1 MTLHIKKSKNKLI
14 HSTIIVSS
22 MTMLSRVFGLIRDV
36 VFARFFGVSV
46 VMDAF
51 IVANR
56 IPNMLRRFFAEGAFN
71 QGFIPV
77 IADYKEKH
85 NHAEVKLLVDSVAGT
100 FGLILFIVSLI
111 GVIMAPILVSIVAP
125 GFIMDDGRFDLATL
139 MLRFTFPYLM
149 FISLTAFAGGIL
161 NTYGKFSVPA
171 FTPVI
176 LNITLIL
183 AVIFVA
189 PELTSPGLALAYA
202 VFIAGIIQLIFQL
215 PFLSKINL
223 IPRPR
228 WRIGHE
234 GIRRIGKLMAP
245 AIFGSSVA
253 QINILVSGIIAS
265 MLGIGKISLLYYSD
279 RIMELPLSLF
289 GIALATVTMPFLSRQ
304 YAQKSMDKFASVID
318 WSMRLVFLFVVPAAI
333 GIFLLAEPMIAVIYY
348 GGMFD
353 QTNVEMTAL
362 SLRAFA
368 IGLIGFSFVK
378 ILSPAYFARE
388 DTKTPVKIGLIC
400 LSLNLVLGVSFAYYL
415 TQLNFPGAHA
425 GLALAISI
433 AALLNALLLYIGLRK
448 NKILQAGKNWFNFLL
463 KIFIAN
469 LAMFFCLSYTQKP
482 LYWWLSLGLSDR
494 LISLLFTII
503 ISMLVYFTVLFL
515 SGIKLDSLRFKSN

>member
-1 MTLHIKKSKNKLI
+1 MTFHIKKSTNKLI

-36 VFARFFGVSV
+36 VFARFFGVSII
-46 VMDAF
+46 MDAF

-85 NHAEVKLLVDSVAGT
+85 NHTEVKLLVDSVAGT

-202 VFIAGIIQLIFQL
+202 VFIAGIIQ
-215 PFLSKINL
+215 
-223 IPRPR
+223 
-228 WRIGHE
+228 
-234 GIRRIGKLMAP
+234 
-245 AIFGSSVA
+245 
-253 QINILVSGIIAS
+253 
-265 MLGIGKISLLYYSD
+265 
-279 RIMELPLSLF
+279 
-289 GIALATVTMPFLSRQ
+289 
-304 YAQKSMDKFASVID
+304 
-318 WSMRLVFLFVVPAAI
+318 
-333 GIFLLAEPMIAVIYY
+333 
-348 GGMFD
+348 
-353 QTNVEMTAL
+353 
-362 SLRAFA
+362 
-368 IGLIGFSFVK
+368 
-378 ILSPAYFARE
+378 
-388 DTKTPVKIGLIC
+388 
-400 LSLNLVLGVSFAYYL
+400 
-415 TQLNFPGAHA
+415 
-425 GLALAISI
+425 
-433 AALLNALLLYIGLRK
+433 
-448 NKILQAGKNWFNFLL
+448 
-463 KIFIAN
+463 
-469 LAMFFCLSYTQKP
+469 
-482 LYWWLSLGLSDR
+482 
-494 LISLLFTII
+494 
-503 ISMLVYFTVLFL
+503 
-515 SGIKLDSLRFKSN
+515 